1 MGSSVRDGVR
11 GSWAKVH
18 YPAPPCCCHVTS
30 CPLKVT
36 ARLHDCLA
44 SRRPDGHRAERGQV
58 AAAPQALQREA
69 ADARRRAAEAEELAA
84 APRLGPAA
92 ASHKKDEDGG
102 AREAGLGPGQGYFDL
117 EAGEAAAAPRGA
129 AVALRP
135 LAAALRAAPGPLP
148 RLAGVPGVAA
158 AAARLDRAAA
168 WLAARPGA
176 RAALLLYALLL
187 HLYVLV

>member
-1 MGSSVRDGVR
+1 MSPST
-11 GSWAKVH
+11 
-18 YPAPPCCCHVTS
+18 YCH
-30 CPLKVT
+30 
-36 ARLHDCLA
+36 A
-44 SRRPDGHRAERGQV
+44 SRRPAGHPAEHGHV
-58 AAAPQALQREA
+58 LAILQALQREA

-102 AREAGLGPGQGYFDL
+102 AREAGLGSGQGYFDL
-117 EAGEAAAAPRGA
+117 EAGEAAAAPRGSA
-129 AVALRP
+129 AVTLRP

-158 AAARLDRAAA
+158 AAARLDRAVA